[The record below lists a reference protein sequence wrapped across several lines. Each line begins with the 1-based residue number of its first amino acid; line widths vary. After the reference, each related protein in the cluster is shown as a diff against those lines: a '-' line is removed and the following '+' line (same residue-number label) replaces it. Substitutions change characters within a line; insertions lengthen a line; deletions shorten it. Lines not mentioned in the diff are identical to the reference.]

1 MQYYM
6 RYAILMHRQI
16 QFTAINAA

>member
-1 MQYYM
+1 M